1 VRFVCNLV
9 WLNIVAQVFSAF
21 LMPLVIALPAPL
33 AAVNSPEPYRPRGAY
48 LAIVVAVCAIVS
60 AVGILGGLRAP
71 I

>member
-21 LMPLVIALPAPL
+21 LMPLVIALSAPL

-48 LAIVVAVCAIVS
+48 LGIVVAVCAIVS
-60 AVGILGGLRAP
+60 AVGIFGGLRAP